1 MKNNLALTIVLSCL
15 SAIDSEAKLALAR
28 SPLTIVPSEI
38 MLRTRKSSPIPPVTL
53 TAVSI
58 PHSAKLN
65 KAETADK
72 RVPIKKYFNASP
84 PFLFYIRLQN
94 SFVSTIIK
102 LTCQK
107 LILVVEALKNRGEK
121 CPICGN
127 DNNCCCSLD
136 KKLGICWCSQE
147 SFPKGIF
154 DKVPREHLYQ
164 TCICKDCLDKF
175 KQSNY

>member
-72 RVPIKKYFNASP
+72 RIPIKKYFNASP
-84 PFLFYIRLQN
+84 PFILYTPAEQLCFNYNKIDMPKTN
-94 SFVSTIIK
+94 TGGGSF
-102 LTCQK
+102 
-107 LILVVEALKNRGEK
+107 EK
-121 CPICGN
+121 
-127 DNNCCCSLD
+127 
-136 KKLGICWCSQE
+136 
-147 SFPKGIF
+147 
-154 DKVPREHLYQ
+154 
-164 TCICKDCLDKF
+164 
-175 KQSNY
+175 